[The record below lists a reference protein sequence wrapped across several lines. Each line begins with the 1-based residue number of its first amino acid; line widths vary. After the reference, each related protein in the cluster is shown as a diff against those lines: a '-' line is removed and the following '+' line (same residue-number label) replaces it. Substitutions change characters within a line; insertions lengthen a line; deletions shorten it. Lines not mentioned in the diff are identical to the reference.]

1 MFDSYSKPPT
11 SHTDGEAQEVAFLAA
26 FIRAACP
33 LEQGLM
39 EAGRGWR
46 QSSSSLAFIV
56 TAFHHAPLCASVPD
70 ARQAGPAI
78 SAGVGVSTQNR
89 LGTM

>member
-1 MFDSYSKPPT
+1 
-11 SHTDGEAQEVAFLAA
+11 
-26 FIRAACP
+26 
-33 LEQGLM
+33 M
-39 EAGRGWR
+39 EAGRGWG

-56 TAFHHAPLCASVPD
+56 TAFHQAPLCASVPD

-78 SAGVGVSTQNR
+78 SAEVGMSTQNR